1 LRDLIQIINVIQ
13 QPVKEG
19 STATTKRDT
28 MSTVW
33 TSVAPI
39 KRLMSFISKT
49 FVALVQYVLQ
59 QKLSIPLWVIKHK
72 HSEQIQSPICSSSG
86 NGRALQVDL
95 LEV

>member
-13 QPVKEG
+13 QTIKEG
-19 STATTKRDT
+19 STATTKSDT

-33 TSVAPI
+33 TSVAPF

-49 FVALVQYVLQ
+49 FIALVQYCVTAKTLN
-59 QKLSIPLWVIKHK
+59 IPLWVIKHK

-86 NGRALQVDL
+86 MEGPYK
-95 LEV
+95 